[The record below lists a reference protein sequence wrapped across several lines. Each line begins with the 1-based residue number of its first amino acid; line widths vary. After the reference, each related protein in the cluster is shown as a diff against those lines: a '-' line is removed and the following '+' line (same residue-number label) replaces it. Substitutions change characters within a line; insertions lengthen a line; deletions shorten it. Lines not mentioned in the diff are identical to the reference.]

1 MRDRLKSSFRFMGR
15 SIGCICSNDG
25 ATPSSPPH
33 SILKRAVAGPW
44 SGLARQ
50 HNGLALGRRSGNLEA
65 RRSPPNSGGDLKVRH
80 YCALHRRA
88 LIALGLLVLVMA
100 LLLFGAAGTLRYWQA
115 WLFLATYFIASL
127 ALTVYLMKRDPA
139 LLARRMSGG
148 PFAEREPAQKVIM
161 SFASVGFI
169 ALLVLPALDHRFGW
183 SHMGRSV
190 AVAGD
195 LFVLLGW
202 LGIFFVFRENS
213 FASATIESA
222 AEQRVISSGP
232 YAWVRHPM
240 YATALVMLLGIP
252 IALGSWWGALVVVA
266 ILPALIWRLLDEE
279 RFLVRNLP
287 EYVAYQRRVRFRLLP
302 LVW

>member
-1 MRDRLKSSFRFMGR
+1 M
-15 SIGCICSNDG
+15 
-25 ATPSSPPH
+25 
-33 SILKRAVAGPW
+33 
-44 SGLARQ
+44 
-50 HNGLALGRRSGNLEA
+50 
-65 RRSPPNSGGDLKVRH
+65 
-80 YCALHRRA
+80 CALHRRA
-88 LIALGLLVLVMA
+88 FIALAVLVLVMA

-115 WLFLATYFIASL
+115 WLFLATYFAASL
-127 ALTVYLMKRDPA
+127 TITVYLMKCDPA

-161 SFASVGFI
+161 CFASVGFI
-169 ALLVLPALDHRFGW
+169 ALLVLPALDHRFSW
-183 SHMGRSV
+183 SHMAQSA

-195 LFVLLGW
+195 LLVLLGW

-213 FASATIESA
+213 FASATIVSDPD
-222 AEQRVISSGP
+222 QRVISSGP

-266 ILPALIWRLLDEE
+266 ILPALIWRLVDEE

-287 EYVAYQRRVRFRLLP
+287 DYVAYQRRVRYRLLP